1 MNNICTS
8 IEQSKKLI
16 ELGIDVNTADMCYC
30 PTMNIDSGKNEGYLK
45 VPECYP
51 FSEVKDSLIPY
62 LPAWSLSAL
71 LGLMPKSIKG
81 ITASDEETGWPQY
94 FYYPRLLLTD
104 KEMWQCIYKEYNGAG
119 ASKCWTIGES
129 PIDACVEMI
138 LKLHELNLL

>member
-1 MNNICTS
+1 MNKICTS

-16 ELGIDVNTADMCYC
+16 ELGIDVSTADMLWTYDFVV
-30 PTMNIDSGKNEGYLK
+30 NDINGLNVISEQLK
-45 VPECYP
+45 PE
-51 FSEVKDSLIPY
+51 ENDI
-62 LPAWSLSAL
+62 PAWSLSAL

-81 ITASDEETGWPQY
+81 ITASDEAAGWPQY

-138 LKLHELNLL
+138 LKLHELNLS

>member
-1 MNNICTS
+1 MNKICTS
-8 IEQSKKLI
+8 IEQTKKLI
-16 ELGIDVNTADMCYC
+16 GIGIDVNTADL
-30 PTMNIDSGKNEGYLK
+30 TVIDLPIQNGDRFKFINNKLPGDIFPSITDGK
-45 VPECYP
+45 
-51 FSEVKDSLIPY
+51 SEKI
-62 LPAWSLSAL
+62 PAWSLSAL

-81 ITASDEETGWPQY
+81 ITTSDEEAGWPQY